1 MDVGTS
7 SPMRF
12 GAGSLRPDDIADW
25 FAENAGKTSPA
36 FESLLKYSTFGEDD
50 ESSDLLLDGGGSAS
64 GGEAFGSPF
73 SKEHDP
79 NLDSSSL
86 HFSLTR
92 LSFQVSN
99 TGASTKS
106 CSDSDGDSPSQRV
119 TVLRKRR
126 PRRTKETPEEKALRN
141 SRERSQQY
149 SQSLRKE
156 SARKRKLM
164 MEKASPGPG
173 TPGSLSSS
181 HTSLP
186 KISGLAKGESDLD
199 ASKGSVDGGVVA
211 SLEDTF
217 TSSVGLG
224 LALES
229 LSEGQ
234 PLDREGLGLS
244 QQNSASGTPM
254 QSRRGSMSRKFVANN
269 RITPNT
275 NPMSGVISKQ
285 DSGVW
290 SVDSAQSTPEG
301 KSLLKLKATTPTQS
315 SLDPWMENEAKRENE
330 ALIADFED
338 ELRYKIRNLAVE
350 YDRLQFRALEGEEL
364 IKTQRATIKLKNKTH
379 KKELKHRQKLLKR
392 EAEIKEMIA
401 EREEDRFVIIAR
413 RMIFK
418 HILQRVAKLHVE
430 TYKKVQEKQKEV
442 EEEVGDTKLAKKEQ
456 VKIKTSVNAAKIQKF
471 KWLQRHEEERKRKQK
486 MLAFKRNELA
496 KLKKQSK
503 KMGLV
508 TESQIINTNFLGLIT
523 TVQNA
528 NMDKVEDSTEV
539 DKTTSTMVKLHKLY
553 KVTDT
558 TNADEVVSVWNKT
571 VEGLIN
577 LRNEKESRERML
589 ADMKAD
595 KLALHEDLELLH
607 LTGKGIFMERNEEVR
622 HITLQAQL
630 DNDLAGLETK
640 AKSLYKVKK
649 ELRIIYQGIL
659 NMLKK
664 MKANAPEQLNVLN
677 ENVLSSLKHPINI
690 DQIGSVPEEM
700 DPQDVAVL
708 FKHFEDALTALNRL
722 NVKGH
727 HTKGHHHKEQEK
739 EGASEPHHNHS
750 NHRHA
755 HA

>member
-1 MDVGTS
+1 MDEDAGTS
-7 SPMRF
+7 SPM
-12 GAGSLRPDDIADW
+12 GLGSGSLHPDDIADW
-25 FAENAGKTSPA
+25 FAENTGKASPA
-36 FESLLKYSTFGEDD
+36 FKSLVKHSRFGGDG
-50 ESSDLLLDGGGSAS
+50 ESSDLLEGGGGRAT

-73 SKEHDP
+73 SKEQDP
-79 NLDSSSL
+79 ALDSSAL

-92 LSFQVSN
+92 LSFQPSN

-106 CSDSDGDSPSQRV
+106 PSDEDVVSQKVIAVSR
-119 TVLRKRR
+119 RGKRGQR
-126 PRRTKETPEEKALRN
+126 GRETPSEKVVSN
-141 SRERSQQY
+141 SRERSRQY

-164 MEKASPGPG
+164 MEKAGTRPGA
-173 TPGSLSSS
+173 PGSFSLS

-186 KISGLAKGESDLD
+186 KIPGLAKTEADLD
-199 ASKGSVDGGVVA
+199 VSFQSKRSVDGGVVA

-275 NPMSGVISKQ
+275 NPMSGVISTQ
-285 DSGVW
+285 DSGLW
-290 SVDSAQSTPEG
+290 SVDSATSTPEG
-301 KSLLKLKATTPTQS
+301 RSLLKLKVATPPQS
-315 SLDPWMENEAKRENE
+315 TLDPWMENEAKRENE

-338 ELRYKIRNLAVE
+338 EMRYKIRSLAVE
-350 YDRLQFRALEGEEL
+350 YDRLQFRALEGEEA
-364 IKTQRATIKLKNKTH
+364 IRTQRATIKLKNKTH
-379 KKELKHRQKLLKR
+379 QKELIHRQKLLKR

-401 EREEDRFVIIAR
+401 EREESRFVIIAR

-418 HILQRVAKLHVE
+418 HILQRVAKHHVE
-430 TYKKVQEKQKEV
+430 TYKKVQVKQKEV
-442 EEEVGDTKLAKKEQ
+442 EEEVIATRLAKKEQ
-456 VKIKTSVNAAKIQKF
+456 VKIKTAVNAAKIKKF
-471 KWLQRHEEERKRKQK
+471 KWLERQEEERRRKNK
-486 MLAFKRNELA
+486 MIDFKRGELA

-508 TESQIINTNFLGLIT
+508 TESQIINTNFLGLIK

-528 NMDKVEDSTEV
+528 SMDKGEDSTEV
-539 DKTTSTMVKLHKLY
+539 DKTTDTMMKLHKLY
-553 KVTDT
+553 QVTDT
-558 TNADEVVSVWNKT
+558 TSAGEVISVWNRT
-571 VEGLIN
+571 VEGLTN
-577 LRNEKESRERML
+577 LRDEKESREMML
-589 ADMKAD
+589 ADMRDD

-622 HITLQAQL
+622 HTTLQMKL
-630 DNDLAGLETK
+630 DNDLKEFETK
-640 AKSLYKVKK
+640 AKSLYKVKT
-649 ELRIIYQGIL
+649 ELRLIYQGIL

-690 DQIGSVPEEM
+690 DQIGSVPQEM

-708 FKHFEDALTALNRL
+708 FKHFEDSLTALNRL
-722 NVKGH
+722 NMKGH
-727 HTKGHHHKEQEK
+727 HMKHVKEQETL
-739 EGASEPHHNHS
+739 EPHPNHNRTHS
-750 NHRHA
+750 IY
-755 HA
+755 